1 MRKKRLVKSYQSS
14 RVLSKKVNVSKR
26 DNVLY
31 LFSMAAVI
39 TLATLSITNLNKFF
53 SGQKKI
59 SQQEVFANTESTLD
73 ERKFWE
79 DFLENSPDYLP
90 GIIELIKIEVREGNK
105 ENAVKLLEKAK
116 SIDPNDEKVIEA
128 GKLILNSKS

>member
-1 MRKKRLVKSYQSS
+1 
-14 RVLSKKVNVSKR
+14 
-26 DNVLY
+26 
-31 LFSMAAVI
+31 MAAVI